1 MGWTFLTT
9 HGLVLVEIAGDPQQT
24 MRSLAEKLGVSE
36 RTVQSVIR
44 DLVGEG
50 YVTRKRI
57 GRHNAYRINRSRPM
71 RHPVAQGHTVA
82 ALLGALR

>member
-1 MGWTFLTT
+1 MGWTFLTI

-24 MRSLAEKLGVSE
+24 MRTLAEKLGVSE

-44 DLVGEG
+44 DLVVEG
-50 YVTRKRI
+50 YVTRERI
-57 GRHNAYRINRSRPM
+57 GRHNLYSVDPARRM

-82 ALLGALR
+82 ALLRALR

>member
-9 HGLVLVEIAGDPQQT
+9 HGLVLVEIAGDPGQT

-44 DLVGEG
+44 DLAAEG
-50 YVTRKRI
+50 YVTRSRV
-57 GRHNAYRINRSRPM
+57 GRHNRYSVDLNRHM
-71 RHPVAQGHTVA
+71 RHPLVQERTIE
-82 ALLGALR
+82 ALLRALR

>member
-24 MRSLAEKLGVSE
+24 MRALAEKLGVSE

-44 DLVGEG
+44 DLVAEG
-50 YVTRKRI
+50 YVTRMRI
-57 GRHNAYRINRSRPM
+57 GRRNVYRVDPTRPM
-71 RHPVAQGHTVA
+71 RHPVAARHDVA
-82 ALLGALR
+82 ALLRALG

>member
-24 MRSLAEKLGVSE
+24 MRSLAETLGVSE

-44 DLVGEG
+44 DLVAEG
-50 YVTRKRI
+50 YLTRKRV
-57 GRHNAYRINRSRPM
+57 GRRNAYRVDLNRHM
-71 RHPVAQGHTVA
+71 RHPAMARHTVE
-82 ALLGALR
+82 ALLRALQ